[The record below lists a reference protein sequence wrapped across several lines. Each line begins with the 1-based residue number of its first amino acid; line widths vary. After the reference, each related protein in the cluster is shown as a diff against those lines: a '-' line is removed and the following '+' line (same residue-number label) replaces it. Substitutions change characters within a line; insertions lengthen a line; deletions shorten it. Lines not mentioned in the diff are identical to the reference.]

1 MTSSLPPR
9 SPIVAVV
16 AQHLDVATHL
26 HGTRQVLL
34 DAPHARLHQIA
45 RLDER
50 LLAHLDGLAI
60 AGEAGLRASDTAL
73 VAPFGGGE
81 LFVATVLALQA
92 RDTARLERLLAL
104 AEAVPDA
111 VPALA
116 AAFGWVSSQHLRGV
130 TKALLDSPGPLR
142 RAIGLQACAAH
153 QVDPGPVLTAACD
166 DTDTTLRATAWRTCG
181 ELGRTDLIP
190 AALRA
195 LAGAD
200 DAVCFEAARAALRL
214 GDRDSAPATLRRLAV
229 AAGPHRV
236 GALSAWLLVAAPGD
250 VHGLLKV
257 LPSDPVG
264 ERLRV
269 RGAGWSGDPFYVPW
283 LLKQST
289 SPVLARVAGE
299 ALSLITG
306 VDLAALDLEGPA
318 LTAAPPGANDD
329 PADDDV
335 SLDEDESL
343 PWPDTERL
351 TAWWQ
356 VNATRFAAGTR
367 HFVGQALS
375 PAQATAVLSTGMQRQ
390 RVLAADHLM
399 MLQPGSRRFNTAAP
413 SHRQQRLLA
422 TAQ

>member
-1 MTSSLPPR
+1 MSIFPRAALPV
-9 SPIVAVV
+9 IVG
-16 AQHLDVATHL
+16 QHLEAAMHL
-26 HGTRQVLL
+26 HGTRQLLL
-34 DAPHARLHQIA
+34 DAPHARLHQLA

-60 AGEAGLRASDTAL
+60 AGEAGLRTSDAAL

-81 LFVATVLALQA
+81 LFVAAVLALLVG
-92 RDTARLERLLAL
+92 DTARLERLLAL

-111 VPALA
+111 APALA
-116 AAFGWVSSQHLRGV
+116 SAFGWVSSQHLRGV
-130 TKALLDSPGPLR
+130 TKALLDSPSPLR

-153 QVDPGPVLTAACD
+153 QVDPGPALTAACD
-166 DTDTTLRATAWRTCG
+166 ETDTTLRSIAWQASG
-181 ELGRTDLIP
+181 QLGRVDLLP
-190 AALRA
+190 ATLRA
-195 LAGAD
+195 LTDPD
-200 DAVCFEAARAALRL
+200 DAVRFEAARAAVRL
-214 GDRDSAPATLRRLAV
+214 GDRDAAPATLRGLAV

-236 GALSAWLLVAAPGD
+236 DALTTSLLVAAPGD
-250 VHGLLKV
+250 VHGLLKA
-257 LPSDPVG
+257 LPADLVG

-283 LLKQST
+283 LLKQAAT
-289 SPVLARVAGE
+289 PALARVAGE

-306 VDLAALDLEGPA
+306 ADLAALDLEGNAPA
-318 LTAAPPGANDD
+318 GPAAGPNDD

-351 TAWWQ
+351 AAWWQ
-356 VNATRFAAGTR
+356 VNAARFAPGTR
-367 HFVGQALS
+367 HFVGQVLS
-375 PAQATAVLSTGMQRQ
+375 PVQAMAVLSTGMQRQ
-390 RVLAADHLM
+390 RVLAADHLV

>member
-1 MTSSLPPR
+1 M
-9 SPIVAVV
+9 
-16 AQHLDVATHL
+16 HL

-34 DAPHARLHQIA
+34 DAPHARLHQLA

-50 LLAHLDGLAI
+50 LIAHLDGLAI
-60 AGEAGLRASDTAL
+60 AGEAGLRASDATL

-92 RDTARLERLLAL
+92 RDTARLERLFAL
-104 AEAVPDA
+104 AEAVSDTA
-111 VPALA
+111 PALVS
-116 AAFGWVSSQHLRGV
+116 AFGWVSSQHLRGV
-130 TKALLDSPGPLR
+130 TKGLLDSPSPLR

-153 QVDPGPVLTAACD
+153 QVDPGPALTAACD
-166 DTDTTLRATAWRTCG
+166 ETDTALRAMAWRASG
-181 ELGRTDLIP
+181 ELGRVDLLP

-195 LAGAD
+195 LTDPD
-200 DAVCFEAARAALRL
+200 DAVRFEAARAAARL
-214 GDRDSAPATLRRLAV
+214 GDRDAAPATLRGLAL

-236 GALSAWLLVAAPGD
+236 GALTTSLLVTAPGD
-250 VHGLLKV
+250 VHGLLKA
-257 LPSDPVG
+257 LPADPVG

-283 LLKQST
+283 LLKQAAT
-289 SPVLARVAGE
+289 PTLARVAGE

-306 VDLAALDLEGPA
+306 ADLAALDLEG
-318 LTAAPPGANDD
+318 AAPAGPASGPNDD

-399 MLQPGSRRFNTAAP
+399 MLQSGSRRFNTAAP